1 MATPFRQDGSPVKRV
16 AVLAAKRAVV
26 WRRGFSQG
34 DLRCFVKTGVVGRDL
49 LRSPYLAE
57 TASVC
62 VEKWLKAVGS
72 LELDRLHLGAN
83 PVDLVGNCRV
93 WRTCPRD
100 CLPR

>member
-49 LRSPYLAE
+49 LGRPTSLKLLRCASKSGLKRSVP
-57 TASVC
+57 
-62 VEKWLKAVGS
+62 W
-72 LELDRLHLGAN
+72 N
-83 PVDLVGNCRV
+83 
-93 WRTCPRD
+93 
-100 CLPR
+100 